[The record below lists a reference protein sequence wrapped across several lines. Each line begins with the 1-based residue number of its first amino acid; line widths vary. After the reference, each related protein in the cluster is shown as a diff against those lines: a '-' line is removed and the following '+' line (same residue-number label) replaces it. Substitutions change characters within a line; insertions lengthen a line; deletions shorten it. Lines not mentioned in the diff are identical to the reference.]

1 MPRCAAVYRHVSHRV
16 IYSPFT
22 LEMPW
27 HAMGSKN
34 SADTRAGGDYRLVCH
49 LNSIALIAK
58 CGELLQRGFPA
69 LVFVGVDLAVLEL
82 CALLCPQL
90 DRHRGFGRVRSLGAL
105 QREDVHDG
113 VDHPRV
119 CGEHGND
126 SKIVALRMG
135 SSPRVRGTPTAV
147 ALYSA
152 ESGIIPACA
161 GNTRS
166 FSSNLFMLLDHPRVC
181 GEHAEWD
188 SSRAYEPGSSPRVR
202 GTPLKMRPSAL
213 VQGIIPACAGNTG
226 MSRPDRLLPEDHPR
240 VCGEHARLLLRC
252 AYIWGS
258 SPRVRGTLSRAPDS
272 YLCIGIIP
280 ACAGN
285 TGSATLG
292 ASAPRDHPR
301 VCGEHTTSAMML
313 TGVLGSSPRVR
324 GTQCT

>member
-1 MPRCAAVYRHVSHRV
+1 
-16 IYSPFT
+16 
-22 LEMPW
+22 
-27 HAMGSKN
+27 
-34 SADTRAGGDYRLVCH
+34 
-49 LNSIALIAK
+49 
-58 CGELLQRGFPA
+58 
-69 LVFVGVDLAVLEL
+69 
-82 CALLCPQL
+82 
-90 DRHRGFGRVRSLGAL
+90 
-105 QREDVHDG
+105 
-113 VDHPRV
+113 
-119 CGEHGND
+119 
-126 SKIVALRMG
+126 MG

-258 SPRVRGTLSRAPDS
+258 SPRVRGTPCSGEIARTLG
-272 YLCIGIIP
+272 GIIP

-285 TGSATLG
+285 TRLS
-292 ASAPRDHPR
+292 SKFPAPVRDHPR
-301 VCGEHTTSAMML
+301 VCGEHEMLGRYTSIDEGSSPRVRGTRPAIPSLETYLGIIPACAGNTSCKSMCVKIARDHPRVCGEHPPQKTRMPAE
-313 TGVLGSSPRVR
+313 VGSSPRVR
-324 GTQCT
+324 GTQ